1 LIYCQTLP
9 LPHGQIWSR
18 TLCGVRQILELIAEG
33 NRIKAR
39 VLLLAPALHW
49 SGYQWEDSGCFFT
62 LYRGPSIP
70 PLESSCKIIRGETVR
85 FNVEAPRIKT
95 DAASIHCSLG
105 LLCIQKRLHR
115 AALFFFPYSAVPPTL
130 DTCRHSGTAFYFA
143 TATSATG
150 RSCAVW
156 LWINCPVG
164 EFARRTYCVA
174 FFALLSLEQ
183 TG

>member
-1 LIYCQTLP
+1 MIYCQTLP

-115 AALFFFPYSAVPPTL
+115 AALFFSLTVPCLPRLTRAVIVGQPFTL
-130 DTCRHSGTAFYFA
+130 PHPRQPQADLVLFGCGSIVQSVSLHGAHTA
-143 TATSATG
+143 
-150 RSCAVW
+150 
-156 LWINCPVG
+156 
-164 EFARRTYCVA
+164 
-174 FFALLSLEQ
+174 
-183 TG
+183 